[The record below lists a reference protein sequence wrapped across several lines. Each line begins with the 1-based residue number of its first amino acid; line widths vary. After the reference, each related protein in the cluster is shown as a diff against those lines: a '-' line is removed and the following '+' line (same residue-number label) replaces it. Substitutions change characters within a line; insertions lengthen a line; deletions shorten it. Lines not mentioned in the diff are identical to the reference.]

1 MQPHLRGR
9 LRVGNEN
16 RKTNRV
22 QAYAKAV
29 SEATRIPGYIRD
41 LSAAGCFIAFAQ
53 PLDVEAGREIVVRV
67 IAEHDPSLP
76 PFSLRLTVRWARS
89 DGLWFCVGGEIAE
102 GGDGTGGAGF
112 ASLLS
117 YYAGEA

>member
-1 MQPHLRGR
+1 
-9 LRVGNEN
+9 
-16 RKTNRV
+16 V

-29 SEATRIPGYIRD
+29 HEGTHTPGYIRD

-53 PLDVEAGREIVVRV
+53 PLAVETDGELVVRV

-76 PFSLRLTVRWARS
+76 PFALRLTVRWARS
-89 DGLWFCVGGEIAE
+89 DGLWFCVGGEV
-102 GGDGTGGAGF
+102 GGGEDGTGSPEF
-112 ASLLS
+112 ARLLA